1 MRGRLSGWR
10 KSSRSGAES
19 NCVEVGSSVELG
31 VVGIRDTK
39 NRGGGTIVVGR
50 GAFAAFVDAVRSGQL
65 G

>member
-1 MRGRLSGWR
+1 MFETWRRSTHSGVQ
-10 KSSRSGAES
+10 S

-39 NRGGGTIVVGR
+39 NRGGGAIVVGR
-50 GAFAAFVDAVRSGQL
+50 GAFDAFVDVVRSGQL